1 MRDAKRALVSWVVGR
16 EVVRR
21 AASVLGRALSQ
32 LRLAGQGVRV
42 VSLRRS
48 NGRNVDPATAPPL
61 QDGDTLVLSG
71 RPEPLAMAEELLLK
85 G

>member
-1 MRDAKRALVSWVVGR
+1 MSDTGLGIAPADQERIFDDVVDR
-16 EVVRR
+16 FSKR
-21 AASVLGRALSQ
+21 AASLHR
-32 LRLAGQGVRV
+32 QGVRV

-48 NGRNVDPATAPPL
+48 NGRNVDPATDPPL

-71 RPEPLAMAEELLLK
+71 RPETLALAEEILLK

>member
-1 MRDAKRALVSWVVGR
+1 M
-16 EVVRR
+16 
-21 AASVLGRALSQ
+21 
-32 LRLAGQGVRV
+32 AGQGVRV

-48 NGRNVDPATAPPL
+48 NGRNVDPATDPPL